1 MSDVSLLGR
10 HCHFNSVLLLIPL
23 FPSLSL
29 SLSSSALLFFSLTSS
44 LPVSPL
50 LLFFFFF
57 MMNLKLY
64 NQTSANYTLVK
75 TGFKVPEGNYNQ
87 EACKPASNLEHKAQQ

>member
-1 MSDVSLLGR
+1 
-10 HCHFNSVLLLIPL
+10 
-23 FPSLSL
+23 
-29 SLSSSALLFFSLTSS
+29 
-44 LPVSPL
+44 
-50 LLFFFFF
+50 